1 MMAEKIKN
9 RLKELCSHMTFE
21 YNGKDCGV
29 DPISHAEFVMWC
41 GDKDTTVK
49 SIDEVM
55 AKPFFD
61 GKSLSEIA
69 EVITFDEW

>member
-1 MMAEKIKN
+1 MMDEKIKN

-29 DPISHAEFVMWC
+29 DPISHTEFAIWC
-41 GDKDTTVK
+41 GDEDTTAK

-55 AKPFFD
+55 TTPFFD

-69 EVITFDEW
+69 DVITIDEW